1 MSTTIVYKVEVC
13 TFNLNFVYFLSV
25 CIIGLFVWQMW
36 LTVMSI
42 KCLSIFL
49 SPWNSH
55 STVAQL

>member
-36 LTVMSI
+36 LTVI
-42 KCLSIFL
+42 
-49 SPWNSH
+49 H
-55 STVAQL
+55 